1 MRLPVRFLEIKS
13 IEKARSEMERIG
25 VDPAGIEIM
34 APKQFHYNF
43 KVEGLS
49 AAQANVVKQDM
60 LSIGGEAAVARGA
73 ASCTI
78 KTTDAIISGT
88 LKQFNSLI
96 QKLQYQSFGLPK
108 VARSL
113 SEALENMVKSRFSIK
128 TGSREWIIGERT
140 LVMGVLNVTPDSFS
154 DGGLFL
160 DRDKAVERALEM
172 VEQGSDWIDIGGESS
187 RPGAEPVSAEE
198 EIRRVVPV
206 IELIAKKGITVSI
219 DTTKS
224 KVAKAALDAGAE
236 IVNDISA
243 MSMDS
248 DMASLCAESKC
259 PVILMHMRGTPK
271 TMQSNIG
278 YNDLISEV
286 YDYLLSRVEYAE
298 SSGIKANNII
308 IDPGLGF
315 GKSREGNFE
324 IIKSL
329 SEFKSLGKPILIGA
343 SRKSFIGKTL
353 GADLDARVTGTV
365 AASVI
370 AIHNGAG
377 IIRVHDV
384 VEARLSADMADAIRS
399 SSL

>member
-1 MRLPVRFLEIKS
+1 
-13 IEKARSEMERIG
+13 MERIG

-113 SEALENMVKSRFSIK
+113 SEALENTVKSRFSIK
-128 TGSREWIIGERT
+128 TAGREWIIGERT

-206 IELIAKKGITVSI
+206 IELIAKKGVTVSI

-224 KVAKAALDAGAE
+224 KVARAALDAGAE

-248 DMASLCAESKC
+248 DMASVCAESKC

-271 TMQSNIG
+271 TMQSNIK

-286 YDYLLSRVEYAE
+286 YGYLLSRIEYAE
-298 SSGIKANNII
+298 SSGIEANNII

-370 AIHNGAG
+370 AIQNGAG

-384 VEARLSADMADAIRS
+384 VEARLSADMADAIRRS
-399 SSL
+399 GL